1 MILTIDI
8 GNSRIKC
15 SLFQANGTHLHTTS
29 FSYEYWDLLLTY
41 PSSFKGIKSAIL
53 SDVNGVSSGW
63 MLNFPFPLIKLNH
76 QTPIP
81 IKNLYHTPETLGMD
95 RIATIMGASFLFPN
109 TNVLVIDIGTCIT
122 FDMLHK
128 DSSYYGG
135 SISPGT
141 LLRFKALH
149 TFTGKLPL
157 VNFIKQKE
165 VNLVGKD
172 TEESILSGVILG
184 TQLEIEARIMEYKK
198 NHTELK
204 ILVCGGGRNDFVF
217 KPNLKIFAFPNLLAL
232 GLYNILKNNELHKNK

>member
-8 GNSRIKC
+8 GNSRVKC
-15 SLFQANGTHLHTTS
+15 SLFQANGTLQHTTS
-29 FSYEYWDLLLTY
+29 FPHKYWELLLSY
-41 PSSFKGIKSAIL
+41 PFSFKGIKSAIL
-53 SDVNGVSSGW
+53 SDVNGISHNW
-63 MLNFPFPLIKLNH
+63 MLNFSFPLIRLDHN
-76 QTPIP
+76 TPIP
-81 IKNLYHTPETLGMD
+81 IKNLYKTPETLGMD
-95 RIATIMGASFLFPN
+95 RVANIMGAQFLFPN

-128 DSSYYGG
+128 DSIYHGG

-141 LLRFKALH
+141 LLRFKALN

-157 VNFIKQKE
+157 VNFVKQKE
-165 VNLVGKD
+165 VMLVGKD

-198 NHTELK
+198 TQKDLK

-217 KPNLKIFAFPNLLAL
+217 NPNLKIFAYPNLLAT